1 MFKHIAIEPKPDAL
15 GWRLDGANSAD
26 VQAEIRLAKAAPDL
40 LQALRRARNW
50 IAMYDE
56 DTSGEDPAAKVM
68 LDAIDKALAEVL

>member
-40 LQALRRARNW
+40 LQALKQARSW
-50 IAMYDE
+50 IALYEGIKGHD
-56 DTSGEDPAAKVM
+56 AAARSM
-68 LDAIDKALAEVL
+68 LSFIDKTLSKI